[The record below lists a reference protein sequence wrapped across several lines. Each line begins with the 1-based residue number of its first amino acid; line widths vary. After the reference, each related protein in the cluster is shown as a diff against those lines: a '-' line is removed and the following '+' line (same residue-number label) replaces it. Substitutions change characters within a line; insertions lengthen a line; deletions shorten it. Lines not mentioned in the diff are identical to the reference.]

1 MQWKKASYGISI
13 MGMTEHRRTSFDHI
27 HIISQPPLL
36 QAGASVVAASLA
48 VVDFFLR
55 NDNLDFM
62 LLLLVGSLEVEP
74 LLETLSA

>member
-1 MQWKKASYGISI
+1 
-13 MGMTEHRRTSFDHI
+13 MTAHHHLSFDRT

-36 QAGASVVAASLA
+36 PVGVSVVAASLA
-48 VVDFFLR
+48 VVDDFFLR

-62 LLLLVGSLEVEP
+62 LLLLLGSLEVEP